1 MKTRSDTAVLRWLF
15 RQARPYWGHLGI
27 IFSLDLLA
35 TPLAL
40 LAPVPLMIA
49 VDSAIGSKPLPG
61 FLQALLPQPATTSAT
76 VALGIAVTLV
86 VLVAVVTQLQ
96 KFGNWWLQTYVG
108 EKLALEFRGKLLGHA
123 QRLSAVYHDKKG
135 TADAIY
141 RIQYDAPAIQWIII
155 HGISPF
161 ITAVF
166 TLGSMLF
173 VTAALDAQLAVV
185 ALAVSPVL
193 FLLANTFRSRLRT
206 QWKQVKHAES
216 SALSVIQEVLTALRV
231 VQAFGREQRES
242 ARFLRQSWQGLS
254 ARMRVVVSES
264 MFGLAMG
271 LTIALGTA
279 IVLYLGVR
287 HVQDGLLTL
296 GELLLVMAYLAQL
309 YQPLQAIGQQIG
321 KLQGGLTSAERALA
335 LLAEEPTV
343 VERPHALPIARADGA
358 IRFEGVS
365 FGYEPGHNVLHDLS
379 FSVAPGSRVGI
390 AGRTGAGKTT
400 LISLLMR
407 FYDPTSGR
415 ILLDGQDLASYRL
428 ADLREQ
434 FAVVLQESV
443 LFSASIRENIAYGR
457 PEATDDEIV
466 NAAKAANADEFIR
479 EMPDG
484 YDTVVGE
491 RGMRLSG
498 GQRQRIALAR
508 AFLRD
513 APILILDEPTSAVDV
528 KTEALIMDA
537 LDRLMT
543 GRTTFIIA
551 HRLSTL
557 KKCNMTLTLDHGR
570 LLPHRPDSDMLAVTA

>member
-1 MKTRSDTAVLRWLF
+1 MKPHSDAAVLAWLF
-15 RQARPYWGHLGI
+15 RQARPYWGHLAI
-27 IFSLDLLA
+27 IFALDLLA

-40 LAPVPLMIA
+40 IAPVPLMIA

-61 FLQALLPQPATTSAT
+61 FLQALLPQSAATSPS
-76 VALGIAVTLV
+76 VALAIAVALV
-86 VLVAVVTQLQ
+86 VLVAVVTQVQ

-108 EKLALEFRGKLLGHA
+108 EKLALEFRAKLLGHA
-123 QRLSAVYHDKKG
+123 QRLSAVYHDRKG

-161 ITAVF
+161 FVAVF

-185 ALAVSPVL
+185 ALAISPVL

-206 QWKQVKHAES
+206 QWKEVKHAES
-216 SALSVIQEVLTALRV
+216 TALSVVQEVLTALRV

-242 ARFLRQSWQGLS
+242 ARFLRQSWQSLS

-264 MFGLAMG
+264 MFGLAVG
-271 LTIALGTA
+271 LTIASGTA

-287 HVQDGLLTL
+287 HVQDGLLSL

-343 VERPHALPIARADGA
+343 VEKPDAFPIVRADGA
-358 IRFEGVS
+358 IRFENVS
-365 FGYEPGHNVLHDLS
+365 FAYETGHNVLHDLS
-379 FSVAPGSRVGI
+379 FNVPPGSRVGI

-415 ILLDGQDLASYRL
+415 VLLDGHDLAGYRV

-443 LFSASIRENIAYGR
+443 LFAASIRENIAYGR
-457 PEATDDEIV
+457 PEAAEGEII

-484 YDTVVGE
+484 YDTIVGE

-513 APILILDEPTSAVDV
+513 APILILDEPTSAVDL

-557 KKCNMTLTLDHGR
+557 EKCDVILTLDHGR
-570 LLPHRPDSDMLAVTA
+570 LLPHRPDSDMLTLTA